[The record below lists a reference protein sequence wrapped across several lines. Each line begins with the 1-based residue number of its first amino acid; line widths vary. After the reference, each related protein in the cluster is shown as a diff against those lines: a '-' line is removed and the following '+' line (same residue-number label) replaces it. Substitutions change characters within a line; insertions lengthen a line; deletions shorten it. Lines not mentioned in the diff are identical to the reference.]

1 VEGDFL
7 EAFGEKYG
15 VTLMFLI
22 PIAIFTVAFTD
33 HFISYIVMAIIFAIF
48 SFIIEKNIKEKH
60 EDESKELVNK
70 RVGNIVIP
78 AVFVFMIVN
87 LIIVFI

>member
-1 VEGDFL
+1 MET
-7 EAFGEKYG
+7 FGEKYG

-60 EDESKELVNK
+60 EDEAKEIVNK

-78 AVFVFMIVN
+78 AVLIFMIVN

>member
-1 VEGDFL
+1 
-7 EAFGEKYG
+7 
-15 VTLMFLI
+15 MFLI

-60 EDESKELVNK
+60 EDEAKEIVNK

-78 AVFVFMIVN
+78 AVLIFMIVN